1 MTKCPHCLCDLD
13 PIKGKP
19 RSVEQLR
26 RFFAVLRSMYFH
38 WPESAEFQPHTEE
51 HLRAYVICKSG
62 RGQIVATE
70 QLPPIAD
77 VDARAEMKAIISRAY
92 SADLRKFPRWKGNTL
107 AVYEP
112 KSMSFKSMGQAAF
125 NKLNDEVEAVYK
137 AETGLDPDQLLKENA
152 A

>member
-1 MTKCPHCLCDLD
+1 MKCPHCLCDLD
-13 PIKGKP
+13 PVKGLP
-19 RSVEQLR
+19 RSVEQMR
-26 RFFAVLRSMYFH
+26 RFFGVLRVMFFH
-38 WPESAEFQPHTEE
+38 WPESAEFQPHNEE